1 MKSVKMLALGAAGL
15 AALATASAPAQ
26 AQYYPGYGYGSGYG
40 GYGSQY
46 GYGNYQYGYPTNV
59 IGQVLQ
65 SILNPYGSFGYGA
78 GAVNPQVAVQQC
90 AAAVQQ
96 RLSYSYRA
104 GYGGYGGYSEAYS
117 PYGYNNN
124 AYSNARIVGINRVE
138 QRSGTTLRVRGFASS
153 GMNYG
158 PYAYGAYGASGYG
171 AAGVPDLSFKCD
183 VDYRGYVR
191 DVDIN
196 RRY

>member
-1 MKSVKMLALGAAGL
+1 MKAVKTLALGAAGL

-26 AQYYPGYGYGSGYG
+26 AQYYPGYGYGYG
-40 GYGSQY
+40 TSPY
-46 GYGNYQYGYPTNV
+46 GYGNNYQYGYPTNV

-90 AAAVQQ
+90 SAAVQQ
-96 RLSYSYRA
+96 RLAYSSRA
-104 GYGGYGGYSEAYS
+104 GYGGYGGGYGAYS
-117 PYGYNNN
+117 PYGYNN

-138 QRSGTTLRVRGFASS
+138 QRNATTLRVRGYASS

-171 AAGVPDLSFKCD
+171 AAGAPDLSFKCD